1 MTSARDRMFHWV
13 EVRAYCHATEEEEKV
28 LAAMRTVLPGAEA
41 KREALAGH
49 FGNPL
54 VRLAARAENAPVIKE
69 AWRRIVAALG
79 KDEVARDLE
88 DRIDEDLVYHLR
100 LDKQAAF
107 LGRIE
112 RSASG
117 DILDLR
123 AKVAAY
129 PAKREVALRVV
140 REFVEAL

>member
-1 MTSARDRMFHWV
+1 MTMFHWV
-13 EVRAYCHATEEEEKV
+13 EVRAYCHATEDEEKV
-28 LAAMRTVLPGAEA
+28 LAAMRTVLPEAEV
-41 KREALAGH
+41 KREPLAGH

-54 VRLAARAENAPVIKE
+54 VRLAARAENAPGIKE
-69 AWRRIVAALG
+69 VWRRIVAALG

-129 PAKREVALRVV
+129 PKKPEVAARAV
-140 REFVEAL
+140 REFLEAL